1 MADEGGE
8 AAKCRV
14 GATHLHNTLV
24 TQQGK
29 LFAQQE
35 VAQMCKLVEKTW
47 VDEKTTG
54 IGSNESPLSNKF
66 PYIELRTTKD
76 SVLDQ
81 VIFGLCVPSLSNNSA
96 RLPLT
101 LTIKFMT

>member
-1 MADEGGE
+1 MEMADEGGE

-35 VAQMCKLVEKTW
+35 VAQMCKLVEKKLGW
-47 VDEKTTG
+47 MRKQQEMDPKKV
-54 IGSNESPLSNKF
+54 S
-66 PYIELRTTKD
+66 
-76 SVLDQ
+76 
-81 VIFGLCVPSLSNNSA
+81 
-96 RLPLT
+96 
-101 LTIKFMT
+101 

>member
-1 MADEGGE
+1 MINNDNGDGGRGGE

-35 VAQMCKLVEKTW
+35 VAQMCKLVEKLVW
-47 VDEKTTG
+47 MRKQKGMDPMKVSLV
-54 IGSNESPLSNKF
+54 INPL
-66 PYIELRTTKD
+66 IL
-76 SVLDQ
+76 
-81 VIFGLCVPSLSNNSA
+81 NSEPPKIP
-96 RLPLT
+96 R
-101 LTIKFMT
+101 

>member
-1 MADEGGE
+1 MTMEMADERGE

-54 IGSNESPLSNKF
+54 NGSNESLLGNK
-66 PYIELRTTKD
+66 PPHIELPTTKD
-76 SVLDQ
+76 SSLEQ

-96 RLPLT
+96 RPP
-101 LTIKFMT
+101 

>member
-1 MADEGGE
+1 MINNDNGDGGRGGE

-35 VAQMCKLVEKTW
+35 VAQMCKLVEKNV

-54 IGSNESPLSNKF
+54 NGSNESLLGNKSPLIQL
-66 PYIELRTTKD
+66 PTT
-76 SVLDQ
+76 
-81 VIFGLCVPSLSNNSA
+81 
-96 RLPLT
+96 RR
-101 LTIKFMT
+101 

>member
-1 MADEGGE
+1 MINNDNGDGGLGGE

-35 VAQMCKLVEKTW
+35 VAQMCKLVEKKLGW
-47 VDEKTTG
+47 MRKQQEMDPKKV
-54 IGSNESPLSNKF
+54 S
-66 PYIELRTTKD
+66 
-76 SVLDQ
+76 
-81 VIFGLCVPSLSNNSA
+81 
-96 RLPLT
+96 
-101 LTIKFMT
+101 